1 MFNKASLV
9 FLSLSIA
16 LELVLGSSV
25 ELVSPKPNDVLKAG
39 STVHIKWHVNDAST
53 GPIRLQFA
61 SGKSSALSIDGI
73 IADNVDASL
82 GSYKWKIPSD
92 LKAKKYVIE
101 AGPNAKDISFAGYVT
116 IKNDLKHKKTTT
128 KKTTSKKNSTK
139 KHHPSSVC
147 VGYPTKN
154 DTKQHVRCHPV
165 QKQSVKKGK
174 KQTSK
179 SSKGKHTKKVHKKK
193 TTTKKH
199 KKSTTA

>member
-1 MFNKASLV
+1 M
-9 FLSLSIA
+9 
-16 LELVLGSSV
+16 
-25 ELVSPKPNDVLKAG
+25 
-39 STVHIKWHVNDAST
+39 
-53 GPIRLQFA
+53 
-61 SGKSSALSIDGI
+61 
-73 IADNVDASL
+73 
-82 GSYKWKIPSD
+82 
-92 LKAKKYVIE
+92 IE
-101 AGPNAKDISFAGYVT
+101 AGPNAKDISFAGKKKKKQIITKLNTHYTGYVT

-174 KQTSK
+174 NQTSK
-179 SSKGKHTKKVHKKK
+179 SSKGKHTKKVYKKK